1 MMFEARGFTLVE
13 LVVVI
18 LLVAIL
24 SIYALPRFFS
34 SADIEPLDYRERLV
48 GLLRL
53 AQLQAMEQGPCHK
66 VLFSGRQFGIPRQNY
81 ASTSCDAAL
90 PGAGQ
95 SYAAPHFGLSHEEAS
110 SLDLTLTN
118 TPASID
124 FDYWGRPLV
133 NGALLAATYRI
144 SIASNYTLAICLEP
158 EGYVHACA

>member
-1 MMFEARGFTLVE
+1 MHSRVVMEVMVAVESRGFTLIE

-95 SYAAPHFGLSHEEAS
+95 SYAAPHFGLRYGIHLKQIK
-110 SLDLTLTN
+110 SL
-118 TPASID
+118 
-124 FDYWGRPLV
+124 FRKRV
-133 NGALLAATYRI
+133 FRFVALLLQGAAF
-144 SIASNYTLAICLEP
+144 S
-158 EGYVHACA
+158 

>member
-1 MMFEARGFTLVE
+1 MSGEQKGFTLIELTVVIILVGL
-13 LVVVI
+13 LVVF
-18 LLVAIL
+18 
-24 SIYALPRFFS
+24 SLPRFFS
-34 SADIEPLDYRERLV
+34 SADIEPLDYRERLI

-81 ASTSCDAAL
+81 ASTSCDVTL

-110 SLDLTLTN
+110 TLELTWSN
-118 TPASID
+118 APASID

>member
-1 MMFEARGFTLVE
+1 MMLGSRGFTLIE

-66 VLFSGRQFGIPRQNY
+66 VLFSGRQFGIPRQSY
-81 ASTSCDAAL
+81 TSTSCDASL
-90 PGAGQ
+90 PAAGQ
-95 SYAAPHFGLSHEEAS
+95 SYAAPHFGLTAEEAS
-110 SLDLTLTN
+110 ALMLTLGN
-118 TPASID
+118 TPSYID
-124 FDYWGRPLV
+124 FDYWGRPLI
-133 NGALLAATYRI
+133 NGALISTTYRL
-144 SIASNYTLAICLEP
+144 SIATDYTLAVCLEP
-158 EGYVHACA
+158 EGYIHACV